1 MGEPAATAAL
11 LAAIGVLLVLAGL
24 ASPLSS
30 RLGVP
35 ALVVFLGL
43 GMLAG
48 SEGVG
53 GIPFDDYSLAF
64 RLGTIALVLI
74 LFDGALNTAPTA
86 LRRAAV
92 PAGLLSTVSVV
103 ATAALV
109 AGFGIALGLEP
120 AIALLVGAVVS
131 STDAAATFTVLR
143 SSGVRLRESTA
154 ATLEVESGVNDPM
167 AILLTMVATEIAL
180 GHAIGPGG
188 IALLFVQQFGVG
200 GVVGV
205 GTGYAARGLLRHVQL
220 PAAGL
225 YPVLTLAIAFLS
237 FGIATLLG
245 GSGFVAVYATGLV
258 LAAGAIPYGAGVRRV
273 HDALAWLSQI
283 MMFTLLGLLVF
294 PTRLV
299 PTLGVGLAIALFLA
313 VVARPL
319 AVAPVLAAL
328 RVPRHELAFISWVGL
343 RGAVPI
349 ILGAYPAVAGYAQ
362 GDELFHLVFFV
373 VLASSFVPGAT
384 VGWVARRLGIADPS
398 PHTTPVSIELVSLRE
413 LPGDFVWY
421 HVSRA
426 SAVEEAFVRDLPLPD
441 GCLVTLIVRDADR
454 SGGKA
459 SQVVV
464 PRGSTQ
470 FVAGDQVCIFVLP
483 EGRELLDLLFGGPA
497 ETD

>member
-48 SEGVG
+48 SEGIG
-53 GIPFDDYSLAF
+53 GIPFDDYALAF

-74 LFDGALNTAPTA
+74 LFDGALNTAPA
-86 LRRAAV
+86 VLRRAAL
-92 PAGLLSTVSVV
+92 PAGLLATVSVV
-103 ATAALV
+103 ATAALM
-109 AGFGIALGLEP
+109 AGFGVLLGLDP
-120 AIALLVGAVVS
+120 MVALLVGVVVS
-131 STDAAATFTVLR
+131 STDAAATFAVLR
-143 SSGVRLRESTA
+143 GSGVRLRETTA

-167 AILLTMVATEIAL
+167 AILLTMVATELAL
-180 GHAIGPGG
+180 GHAIGAGG
-188 IALLFVQQFGVG
+188 VGLLFVQQFGLG
-200 GVVGV
+200 GAVGV
-205 GTGYAARGLLRHVQL
+205 GSGFAARGLLRAVQL

-225 YPVLTLAIAFLS
+225 YPVLTLAVAFLS

-258 LAAGAIPYGAGVRRV
+258 LAASAIPYGAGVRRV

-294 PTRLV
+294 PSRLV
-299 PTLGVGLAIALFLA
+299 PALGIGNAIALFLA
-313 VVARPL
+313 CVARPL

-328 RVPRHELAFISWVGL
+328 RVPRHETAFISWVGL

-349 ILGAYPAVAGYAQ
+349 ILGAYPVVAGYAR

-384 VGWVARRLGIADPS
+384 VGPVARWLGIPEPRPPAA
-398 PHTTPVSIELVSLRE
+398 PVRVELVSLRE

-421 HVSRA
+421 HVASA
-426 SAVEEAFVRDLPLPD
+426 SAVAEAFVRDLPLPE
-441 GCLVTLIVRDADR
+441 GCLVTLVLRGRD
-454 SGGKA
+454 
-459 SQVVV
+459 VVV

-470 FVAGDQVCIFVLP
+470 LVAGDQVCVFVLP
-483 EGRELLDLLFGGPA
+483 EGRALLDLLFGGTA
-497 ETD
+497 ESG